1 MSRSLR
7 PRTSRPNYNVLA
19 GLEEADDDGAGP
31 STRFIHE
38 EEDSDSDFSEA
49 NKRKQ
54 SESSDSAESGDI
66 ELDEDVPER
75 GSEDRP
81 VKRKNQ
87 IFSLLASTSSTAIK
101 SMGGAILA
109 RAHKRH
115 VLPRT
120 SLKYARNKAQ
130 PLYAP
135 LQRVERLVK
144 QPSLFVPPSI
154 HMSTNFTSNPNL
166 NARAKK
172 TWEHNVGAG
181 PLWEMLED
189 RSWFKESGSS
199 KEGDSAPESHRRPR
213 AYDEVQ
219 IRDRVEIL
227 TSENAAVYLP
237 MNDRP
242 SICCSFGP
250 IQEQTRLEMK
260 LFEDVPMSKFFPES
274 EAHVFNAGASAW
286 GMDWCPIHPD
296 DRKERAFKQYLAVA
310 PLPTATYTPRV
321 GVPVQRPSPACI
333 QIWTLSSDDD
343 GTCSQVACEIVI
355 CMDSGPA
362 FDLKWCPLPTHD
374 SISDASHGKPRKL
387 GLLAGVFED
396 GSLSIF
402 TVPEPADFEAGGAGP
417 VYVKLPEPLVCIEL
431 EEGCCTALDW
441 ANSEVLAVGTSY
453 GAIAVFNIRDVLH
466 GPHQVIPEDLAS
478 LVPTHYMTVH
488 QSAIRAVTWV
498 RAPSSTPWKDSPG
511 DPCVDD
517 DPHIIVS
524 GGYDG
529 MEAFTDIREARRS
542 VMNRTRDI
550 IHTIAFSPYLSGIVT
565 VDHDNI
571 IKLYSMTP
579 STLGRSN
586 TLMEPQGP
594 VWSVATSDYHPQLA
608 VGSADGSC
616 TTTNTLRGSRKGSTI
631 PFFVHKIYQMDYSRQ
646 LDEWRMLEHFLPQA
660 DRSTAVRMAKKS
672 TADKNKTNPFG
683 TGAWPCEVGVNKV
696 VWHQGGGLGC
706 ANVLASATASGLCR
720 VDVLRGRWNRDTI
733 PYNGKVF
740 MMADDVSMESSDSD

>member
-1 MSRSLR
+1 MSRPLR
-7 PRTSRPNYNVLA
+7 PRTSHPNYNVLT

-31 STRFIHE
+31 STRFIYE
-38 EEDSDSDFSEA
+38 KEDGDCDFSEA
-49 NKRKQ
+49 NTREQ

-75 GSEDRP
+75 GSEQSDNGITFTTVTHTASNGSRP

-120 SLKYARNKAQ
+120 SFKYARNKAQ

-154 HMSTNFTSNPNL
+154 HMSTNFTSNPIL
-166 NARAKK
+166 NARANK
-172 TWEHNVGAG
+172 TWAHNVGAG

-199 KEGDSAPESHRRPR
+199 KEGDSAPESQRRPR
-213 AYDEVQ
+213 AYDEVH

-227 TSENAAVYLP
+227 TPENAAAYLP
-237 MNDRP
+237 MDNEP

-260 LFEDVPMSKFFPES
+260 MFENVPMSKCFPES

-286 GMDWCPIHPD
+286 GMDVWTGVQFIQTTEKAGFRGYQKNTFD
-296 DRKERAFKQYLAVA
+296 GWYRAWLQTEYEMNSM
-310 PLPTATYTPRV
+310 
-321 GVPVQRPSPACI
+321 Q
-333 QIWTLSSDDD
+333 
-343 GTCSQVACEIVI
+343 
-355 CMDSGPA
+355 
-362 FDLKWCPLPTHD
+362 
-374 SISDASHGKPRKL
+374 ISDAAHGKPRKL
-387 GLLAGVFED
+387 GLLASVFED

-402 TVPEPADFEAGGAGP
+402 TVPEPTDFEAGGSGP

-431 EEGCCTALDW
+431 GEGCCTALDW

-453 GAIAVFNIRDVLH
+453 GAIAVFNIRDALH
-466 GPHQVIPEDLAS
+466 GPHQDMISGHESLVDCSVNPEDPTA

-488 QSAIRAVTWV
+488 QPAIRAVTWV
-498 RAPSSTPWKDSPG
+498 RAPSSTPWEDGPG

-517 DPHIIVS
+517 DSHIIVS
-524 GGYDG
+524 GGYD
-529 MEAFTDIREARRS
+529 
-542 VMNRTRDI
+542 DI
-550 IHTIAFSPYLSGIVT
+550 INTVAFSPYLSGIVT
-565 VDHDNI
+565 VDHRDDNI
-571 IKLYSMTP
+571 IKLYSMTQ

-586 TLMEPQGP
+586 TLTAPQGP

-608 VGSADGSC
+608 VG
-616 TTTNTLRGSRKGSTI
+616 
-631 PFFVHKIYQMDYSRQ
+631 
-646 LDEWRMLEHFLPQA
+646 
-660 DRSTAVRMAKKS
+660 
-672 TADKNKTNPFG
+672 
-683 TGAWPCEVGVNKV
+683 
-696 VWHQGGGLGC
+696 
-706 ANVLASATASGLCR
+706 
-720 VDVLRGRWNRDTI
+720 
-733 PYNGKVF
+733 
-740 MMADDVSMESSDSD
+740 